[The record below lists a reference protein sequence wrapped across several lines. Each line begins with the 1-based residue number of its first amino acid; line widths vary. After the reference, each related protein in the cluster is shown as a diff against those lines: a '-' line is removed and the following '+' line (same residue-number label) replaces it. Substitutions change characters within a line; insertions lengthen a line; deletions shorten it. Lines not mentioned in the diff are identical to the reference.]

1 MKKLVLM
8 LNAALLLTCFT
19 ACGVKDER
27 DAALRAA
34 DSLQQI
40 VNSKDSEIDALF
52 DVLNEIEDN
61 LAMINS
67 KYSNVQEMKRG
78 NVEANYN
85 TKNEIANQISTLDS
99 MMAANKEKIARL
111 NAKINSLN
119 RDNTQLKEF
128 VAKLEERMANQ
139 EAQIAKLQSEIESN
153 KVTIKALNEN
163 VSELTVANQ
172 QKDEVIA
179 HQIAEANKAYFIVG
193 SYKDLKNLGIVNKTG
208 GFIGI
213 GRTQNTA
220 SDLVTDHFT
229 LIDRSKVTTI
239 TINKKKATV
248 ISKHPVDSYE
258 MVMDETDNNVVA
270 YLRILNPSSFW
281 NQTKYLVISTK

>member
-1 MKKLVLM
+1 MKKLLIVVATM
-8 LNAALLLTCFT
+8 SVMALF
-19 ACGVKDER
+19 ASCGVKDER

-40 VNSKDSEIDALF
+40 VNDKDGEIDALF

-61 LAMINS
+61 LTMINA

-78 NVEANYN
+78 NVESNYN
-85 TKNEIANQISTLDS
+85 TKKEIAAQISLLDS
-99 MMAANKEKIARL
+99 MLAANKTRIASL

-128 VAKLEERMANQ
+128 VAKLEERMASQ
-139 EAQIAKLQSEIESN
+139 EAQIARLQ
-153 KVTIKALNEN
+153 A
-163 VSELTVANQ
+163 TVQ
-172 QKDEVIA
+172 EKDEVIA

-193 SYKDLKNLGIVNKTG
+193 TFKDLKSMGIVNKTG

-213 GRTQNTA
+213 GRTQNTV
-220 SDLVTDHFT
+220 DDMLTENFT
-229 LIDRSKVTTI
+229 LIDRTKVTTI
-239 TINKKKATV
+239 TINRKKAV
-248 ISKHPVDSYE
+248 LISKHPANSYE
-258 MVMDETDNNVVA
+258 MVMDETDNSVVA
-270 YLRILNPSSFW
+270 YLRILNPALFW